1 MARHEGQT
9 SFSDRWHRVRD
20 LRPALSPHAQWVRQR
35 RGFHTTYIIEE
46 PAGGHYFRLT
56 EPAWFF
62 VGMLDGKRTVDEA
75 WEACCVQLGD
85 AAPTQ
90 REAIDSLAQL
100 QRHGLLLHAEGVSPE
115 LVERRIFESRRE
127 RLDKRK
133 GRFIFPTIPLFNP
146 EPMLRRYEPLLRMI
160 YSRPMLVLWIVLLA
174 AGGYA
179 VVANWGRFT
188 SGLNGLL
195 DPFNLFLMALLFL
208 VIRAVH
214 ELGHATAAKAMGGRS
229 SEIGVIM
236 VALVLPIPYCD
247 ATSAHLFP
255 QTWRRV
261 LVGAAGIMVETFFAA
276 IAAIVWASTEPG
288 TINTLAYNTVIIS
301 GISTIMFNMNPL
313 LRYDGYYIL
322 SDLAGSPNLAQRA
335 KEFWRFMWER
345 KAFDVRGLRPPIVRS
360 RGEAW
365 LLGIYGVLS
374 PPYRLF
380 IGLAIVLLVSTKYLT
395 LGIVLAVVMVCLMFL
410 WPAAKL
416 VHYFATSPRLVGRR
430 MRAVGVAGG
439 VLAALVVLIGVIPA
453 PAGAHAAGVIEPI
466 DRRIVRTQQAGFVR
480 EVLIE
485 PGQRVEAGAPLL
497 VMESLQVAER
507 LVLAR
512 EEAELARI
520 ALDASI
526 GNPAR
531 EQIAREE
538 LSVRLA
544 QLRSLEQDEAELTVR
559 TPIAGI
565 VAAPGAAGPDVAALQ
580 GRFLTEGQALFVVH
594 SEGEMVVRAAISD
607 RERAYVFKDGAID
620 LVPAS
625 IRVRGDAWR
634 AIDARAAQMSP
645 VASNQLDSAALG
657 TGFGGS
663 VLVDPRDRSGT
674 TALTPYAA
682 IEVRPL
688 EPLGTA
694 LAGQRVRVRFE
705 APPAPIGAQVWR
717 WLSQTFARS
726 FEL

>member
-1 MARHEGQT
+1 MARHEGQS
-9 SFSDRWHRVRD
+9 SFSDRWHRVRE

-35 RGFHTTYIIEE
+35 RGMHTTYIVEE

-62 VGMLDGKRTVDEA
+62 VGMLDGRRTVDEA
-75 WEACCVQLGD
+75 WEACCAQLGD

-90 REAIDSLAQL
+90 RACIDSLAQL

-115 LVERRIFESRRE
+115 LVEKRIIESRRE

-133 GRFIFPTIPLFNP
+133 GRFIFPNIPLVNP
-146 EPMLRRYEPLLRMI
+146 EPMLRRYEPILHWI
-160 YSRPMLVLWIVLLA
+160 YSRPMLVAWIAMLLA
-174 AGGYA
+174 GAYA
-179 VVANWGRFT
+179 IGANWDRFT
-188 SGLNGLL
+188 GGLNGLL
-195 DPFNLFLMALLFL
+195 DPFNLFLMGLLFL

-255 QTWRRV
+255 ETWRRV
-261 LVGAAGIMVETFFAA
+261 LVGAAGMMVETFFAA
-276 IAAIVWASTEPG
+276 IAAIIWATTDPG

-301 GISTIMFNMNPL
+301 GISTIVFNMNPL

-335 KEFWRFMWER
+335 KEFWRFAWEH
-345 KAFDVRGLRPPIVRS
+345 KAFDVRGLRPPVVRG

-365 LLGIYGVLS
+365 LLGVYGVLS

-380 IGLAIVLLVSTKYLT
+380 IGLAIVLLVASMYLT
-395 LGIVLAVVMVCLMFL
+395 LGVVLAVVMVCLMFV

-416 VHYFATSPRLVGRR
+416 VHYLATSPRLVGRR
-430 MRAVGVAGG
+430 TRAIGIAGG
-439 VLAALVVLIGVIPA
+439 VLATLIVLVGVIPA
-453 PAGAHAAGVIEPI
+453 PAGAHATGLIEPM

-480 EVLIE
+480 EVLVE
-485 PGQRVEAGAPLL
+485 PGMRVEAGDPLV
-497 VMESLQVAER
+497 VMESLQIAER

-512 EEAELARI
+512 EEAQHAEI
-520 ALDASI
+520 ALDTSI

-538 LSVRLA
+538 LDVKLA
-544 QLRSLEQDEAELTVR
+544 QLRALEEDEAELTLR
-559 TPIAGI
+559 SPIAGI
-565 VAAPGAAGPDVAALQ
+565 VTTPGAAAPDVAALE
-580 GRFLTEGQALFVVH
+580 GRFLKAGQSLFVVH
-594 SEGEMVVRAAISD
+594 SDGDLVVRAAISD
-607 RERAYVFKDGAID
+607 RERAFVFRDGAID

-625 IRVRGDAWR
+625 IRVRGDAWTPLE
-634 AIDARAAQMSP
+634 ARASQMSP

-657 TGFGGS
+657 TSFGGS
-663 VLVDPRDRSGT
+663 VLIDPRDRSGR

-682 IEVRPL
+682 VEVVPLAPL
-688 EPLGTA
+688 ENA

-705 APPAPIGAQVWR
+705 APAAPIGSQVLR
-717 WLSQTFARS
+717 WVKQTFGRS